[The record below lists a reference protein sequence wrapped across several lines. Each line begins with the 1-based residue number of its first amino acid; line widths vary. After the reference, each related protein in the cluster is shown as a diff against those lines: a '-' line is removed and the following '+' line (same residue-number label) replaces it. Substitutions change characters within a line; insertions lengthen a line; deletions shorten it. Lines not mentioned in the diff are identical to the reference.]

1 MNDSPGPTPALPAL
15 LDQRVT
21 NYSMAGTFLGALL
34 AACLARALGVGLAP
48 MAAAGG
54 LLCGAI
60 QLYPLRRHIRFHSLW
75 LAITAFSWFV
85 GAWVANATFAV
96 LPRPAGEVFSDLAGA
111 TCVGVAQWVFMRRF
125 SSSAW
130 QFLLLNL
137 IAWAIFWYFS
147 TEVLVG
153 LGVMLVQ
160 AFS

>member
-1 MNDSPGPTPALPAL
+1 MNDTAGAIPALPVL
-15 LDQRVT
+15 LHQRVT

-34 AACLARALGVGLAP
+34 AASLARILGVGLAP

-60 QLYPLRRHIRFHSLW
+60 QLYALRRHIRFHFLW
-75 LAITAFSWFV
+75 LAVTALSWFV
-85 GAWVANATFAV
+85 GAWVANATFAI
-96 LPRPAGEVFSDLAGA
+96 LPRPAGEVLYDLAGA
-111 TCVGVAQWVFMRRF
+111 TCVGVTQWVFMRHF

-130 QFLLLNL
+130 QFLVLNL

-153 LGVMLVQ
+153 LGVMLIQ
-160 AFS
+160 EFS